1 MLLIKLTLCEFIL
14 LNHFFKGKI
23 MYRPNEQDNGISL
36 SRVLLAVGL
45 SIAFF
50 AVYAYFFPQK
60 PTQTPTKTEINA
72 SNDAKTDANT
82 QDISS
87 PSFPSS
93 QIPHQSS
100 VESAQAIQ
108 SPITNNPQSLK
119 QTIIAHIQSEHFD
132 IEIDALGRIK
142 QVYLKDEQF
151 TRGEQ
156 KSLFGMVG
164 EVLGF
169 KSSHRETL
177 EKLPLFD
184 ENGLHTMEV
193 RFSDSSLNQKAFN
206 TPYTTNIKHIAL
218 ENAPIEIVLTQNLDD
233 VVLTKYLTIHPN
245 LAYDVRIEINQP
257 HIEYFVSNGM
267 RPTADPDTYAFRGVI
282 TRNTLD
288 SVLTKI
294 EDGDASSDYLAKTAL
309 DVRHSSFVA
318 SVDRYYASL
327 FFTDNPQGLYV
338 VVSGD
343 NAHNPMPY
351 VRFEGNASFAGYIGP
366 KIYKELQSIDETLT
380 DVVEYGRIT
389 FFAKPLFVLLEY
401 LYDLCGNWG
410 WAIVLLTLIVRIV
423 LYPLTYRGM
432 MSMQKLKDLA
442 PKMKDLQ
449 TRYKDDPQ
457 KLQIHMMD
465 LYKKHG
471 ANPLGGCL
479 PLLLQIPVFF
489 AIYRVLH
496 NAVELKSSA
505 WILWINDLSAIDP
518 YFVLPVLMGASMYLS
533 QKLTPSNFTDPM
545 QEKIFKMLP
554 IIFTIFFI
562 IFPFPAGLVLY
573 WTINNVF
580 SIIQQI
586 LLNKVM
592 ESRKAKE
599 IAEHH
604 NDHHHN
610 EKHTNKNTNKKGI
623 K

>member
-1 MLLIKLTLCEFIL
+1 
-14 LNHFFKGKI
+14 
-23 MYRPNEQDNGISL
+23 MYRPNEQDNGISF
-36 SRVLLAVGL
+36 SRVLIAVGL

-50 AVYAYFFPQK
+50 AVYAYFFPQT
-60 PTQTPTKTEINA
+60 PTQTPTSTNTSGNENIDK
-72 SNDAKTDANT
+72 ANSH
-82 QDISS
+82 ISS
-87 PSFPSS
+87 SQDTLSPTAPS
-93 QIPHQSS
+93 QSLL
-100 VESAQAIQ
+100 EDTQATHTPTI
-108 SPITNNPQSLK
+108 SNSQSLK
-119 QTIIAHIQSEHFD
+119 QSILVQIHSDTFD
-132 IEIDALGRIK
+132 IDIDALGRIK
-142 QVYLKDEQF
+142 QVYLKDEHF

-156 KSLFGMVG
+156 KSLFGMIG
-164 EVLGF
+164 EMLGM
-169 KSSHRETL
+169 KVSHRETL
-177 EKLPLFD
+177 DKLPLFD
-184 ENGLHTMEV
+184 EAGLHTMEV

-206 TPYTTNIKHIAL
+206 TPYTTSISQITL
-218 ENAPIEIVLTQNLDD
+218 ESVPIEVALTQNLGD

-245 LAYDVRIEINQP
+245 LRYDVRIEINNP
-257 HIEYFVSNGM
+257 DIEYFVSNGM

-282 TRNTLD
+282 TRNSTD
-288 SVLTKI
+288 GVLTKI
-294 EDGDASSDYLAKTAL
+294 EDGDATSDYLAKTAA
-309 DVRHSSFVA
+309 DVRHSSFIA
-318 SVDRYYASL
+318 SVDRYYTSL
-327 FFTDNPQGLYV
+327 FFTDAPQGLYV
-338 VVSGD
+338 VMSGD

-351 VRFEGNASFAGYIGP
+351 VRFEGNATFAGYIGA
-366 KIYKELQSIDETLT
+366 KIYKELQKIDESLT

-389 FFAKPLFVLLEY
+389 FFAKPLFILLEY

-457 KLQIHMMD
+457 KLQMHMMD

-496 NAVELKSSA
+496 NAVELKSSE

-518 YFVLPVLMGASMYLS
+518 YFVLPLLMGASMYIS

-545 QEKIFKMLP
+545 QEKVFKMLP
-554 IIFTIFFI
+554 IVFTLFFI

-580 SIIQQI
+580 SIIQQMA
-586 LLNKVM
+586 LNKVM
-592 ESRKAKE
+592 ENKKAKE

-604 NDHHHN
+604 NAHHHN
-610 EKHTNKNTNKKGI
+610 PTPHKEKKQKGV

>member
-1 MLLIKLTLCEFIL
+1 
-14 LNHFFKGKI
+14 
-23 MYRPNEQDNGISL
+23 MYRPNEQDSGISL
-36 SRVLLAVGL
+36 SRVLIAVGL

-50 AVYAYFFPQK
+50 AVYAYFFPQT
-60 PTQTPTKTEINA
+60 PTQVAEKTQATSSEVSGADVAGIE
-72 SNDAKTDANT
+72 S
-82 QDISS
+82 QDSISS
-87 PSFPSS
+87 PHTPSKSSATQASSTSALPTS
-93 QIPHQSS
+93 QP
-100 VESAQAIQ
+100 
-108 SPITNNPQSLK
+108 LK
-119 QTIIAHIQSEHFD
+119 QTIIAHIQSDAFE

-169 KSSHRETL
+169 KTSHREAV

-184 ENGLHTMEV
+184 NGGLHTMEV
-193 RFSDSSLNQKAFN
+193 RFSDSNLNQRAFN
-206 TPYTTNIKHIAL
+206 TPYTTNLKHIEL
-218 ENAPIEIVLTQNLDD
+218 ESAPIEIVLTQDLDD

-245 LAYDVRIEINQP
+245 LRYDVRIELDKPNV
-257 HIEYFVSNGM
+257 EYFVSNGM
-267 RPTADPDTYAFRGVI
+267 RPTADPDTYAFRGVV
-282 TRNTLD
+282 TRNAFD
-288 SVLTKI
+288 GILTKI
-294 EDGDASSDYLAKTAL
+294 EDGDASSDYLAKTAV
-309 DVRHSSFVA
+309 DMRNSSFIA
-318 SVDRYYASL
+318 SVDRYYTSL
-327 FFTDNPQGLYV
+327 FFTKESQGFYV
-338 VVSGD
+338 VMSGD

-351 VRFEGNASFAGYIGP
+351 VRFEGNANFAGYIGP
-366 KIYKELQSIDETLT
+366 KIYKELQRIDESLT

-401 LYDLCGNWG
+401 LYNLCGNWG
-410 WAIVLLTLIVRIV
+410 WAIVFLTLIVRIV

-442 PKMKDLQ
+442 PKMKELQ

-457 KLQIHMMD
+457 KLQMHMMD

-496 NAVELKSSA
+496 NAVELKSSE
-505 WILWINDLSAIDP
+505 WILWISDLSAIDP
-518 YFVLPVLMGASMYLS
+518 YFVLPVLMGGSMYIS

-580 SIIQQI
+580 SIFQQMF
-586 LLNKVM
+586 LNKIM
-592 ESRKAKE
+592 EKRKFKE
-599 IAEHH
+599 IEQHQ
-604 NDHHHN
+604 HHN
-610 EKHTNKNTNKKGI
+610 ETSHKQKGI